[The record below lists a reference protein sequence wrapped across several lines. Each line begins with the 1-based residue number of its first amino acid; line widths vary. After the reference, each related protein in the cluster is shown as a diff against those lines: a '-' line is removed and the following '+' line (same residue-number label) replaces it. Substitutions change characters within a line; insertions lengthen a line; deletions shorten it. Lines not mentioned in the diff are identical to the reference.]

1 MVQDV
6 QLREIAREDCLALL
20 AGTSVGRLAFVDGDW
35 PVILP
40 VNYAVDGETIVFR
53 TDPGLKL
60 ATVPL
65 RKVAFEV
72 DDVDPD
78 TGTGWSVLVRG
89 HTFEI
94 TRAIDRRST
103 IRLDLPV
110 HPFAPGE
117 KGHWIQIEADEITGR
132 RLVPA
137 EPEHH

>member
-6 QLREIAREDCLALL
+6 EIREIPREECLALL
-20 AGTSVGRLAFVDGDW
+20 AETSVGRLAFVDGDW

-40 VNYAVDGETIVFR
+40 VNYALDGETIVFR

-60 ATVPL
+60 ANVPL
-65 RKVAFEV
+65 RNVAFEI
-72 DDVDPD
+72 DGVDPD

-103 IRLDLPV
+103 VRLELPL

-117 KGHWIQIEADEITGR
+117 KVHWIQIEADEISGR
-132 RLVPA
+132 RLVRA
-137 EPEHH
+137 HPER